1 MKNWG
6 IRTRVLLLAL
16 LPAVAIAV
24 LLAGYMAWRIAADS
38 ERDLRNYGHG
48 LARQLAAVSEFST
61 YSGDR
66 ETLRKI
72 AIAALDESYVTA
84 AAVFDDQGM
93 PIAASGALPSPL
105 KTLPLSRAPFLL
117 DNDDER
123 LLFIAPVVL
132 HRYDV
137 SDPFLSESTA
147 PVWPAQAATIG
158 WVTLELTRAAAQKR
172 KQEAIF
178 FTLLSS
184 LAVVLIGGIMA
195 FILGRQVTRPILRL
209 ENTVA
214 RIQAGD
220 LGARVPPDSGGD
232 LQRLEE
238 GMNAMAQ
245 ALHDNRE
252 LLEARVRAAT
262 SALEDKKNEAE
273 RASVAKSR
281 FLAAASHDLRQP
293 LHALSLFAADLRH
306 EAVTPPQRRLAGQIN
321 DSVRGISELLD
332 ALLDVSRLDVAG
344 VTPLAI
350 GQPLAETFRH
360 LEAGFARSAA
370 AKSLRLRCRPTRLQV
385 TTDPA
390 LLERLLGNLLTNA
403 IRYTESGSVLVAA
416 RRRGDRVRIEV
427 RDSGIGIAAEHR
439 HAIFEEFYQIG
450 NTARELGQGLGLGLA
465 IVSRLARILGTRI
478 EVRSAPGRGSVFA
491 LDLPLATADSVR
503 EETQRNAPAPHRE
516 PQLLLLG
523 ARNPE
528 LESAEQLAATWGY
541 ASAWA
546 EDAKAGAADAPR
558 AQAFVALGFAD
569 EIAPATIESLRARG
583 AGIILLGTGTEE
595 APAGAHGLRLPLRP
609 AKLRAL
615 LAQLLTES
623 ARA

>member
-24 LLAGYMAWRIAADS
+24 LLAGYMAWRVAADS

-105 KTLPLSRAPFLL
+105 KALPLSREPFLL

-184 LAVVLIGGIMA
+184 LAVVLLGGIMA
-195 FILGRQVTRPILRL
+195 LILGRQVTRPILRL
-209 ENTVA
+209 ESTVA
-214 RIQAGD
+214 RIQGGD

-232 LQRLEE
+232 LRRLEE
-238 GMNAMAQ
+238 GLNAMAQ
-245 ALHDNRE
+245 TLHDNRE
-252 LLEARVRAAT
+252 LLEARVREAT
-262 SALEDKKNEAE
+262 SALEEKKNEAE

-306 EAVTPPQRRLAGQIN
+306 EAVTPPQQRLAGQIN

-344 VTPLAI
+344 VTPLAV

-370 AKSLRLRCRPTRLQV
+370 AKSLRLRFRPTRLQA

-403 IRYTESGSVLVAA
+403 IRYTESGAVLVAA
-416 RRRGDRVRIEV
+416 RRRGGRVRIEV

-478 EVRSAPGRGSVFA
+478 EVRSAPGRGSVFS
-491 LDLPLATADSVR
+491 LDLPLAADAPPD
-503 EETQRNAPAPHRE
+503 EAPRNAPVPHRE

-523 ARNPE
+523 SRRQE
-528 LESAEQLAATWGY
+528 LENVELLAANWGY

-546 EDAKAGAADAPR
+546 TNAEAAGELRKGSFVTLGLVED
-558 AQAFVALGFAD
+558 
-569 EIAPATIESLRARG
+569 IAPKTIETLSTHG
-583 AGIILLGTGTEE
+583 AGVILLGAGTEE
-595 APAGAHGLRLPLRP
+595 TPAGTHGLRLPLRP

-615 LAQLLTES
+615 LAQLLAEGAT
-623 ARA
+623 A

>member
-293 LHALSLFAADLRH
+293 ILAIELFQDALGKTELDPEQKRIADYLAHSAESL
-306 EAVTPPQRRLAGQIN
+306 
-321 DSVRGISELLD
+321 SGILTELLEISRFD
-332 ALLDVSRLDVAG
+332 TGAIQPCPGPVPVAEIFHRIDEEFSPQARIKGLRFKFFFPQKWLVLL
-344 VTPLAI
+344 
-350 GQPLAETFRH
+350 
-360 LEAGFARSAA
+360 
-370 AKSLRLRCRPTRLQV
+370 
-385 TTDPA
+385 TDQKM
-390 LLERLLGNLLTNA
+390 LLNLLRNLIDNA
-403 IRYTESGSVLVAA
+403 FKYIETGGVLVAL
-416 RRRGDRVRIEV
+416 RSRGDHALIQVW
-427 RDSGIGIAAEHR
+427 DTGIGIAPEHIE
-439 HAIFEEFYQIG
+439 AIFEEYFQVG
-450 NTARELGQGLGLGLA
+450 NPQRDRAKGLGLGLS
-465 IVSRLARILGTRI
+465 IVKRLAKALGCP
-478 EVRSAPGRGSVFA
+478 VSCRSQPAMGSVFEFRVPL
-491 LDLPLATADSVR
+491 LD
-503 EETQRNAPAPHRE
+503 
-516 PQLLLLG
+516 
-523 ARNPE
+523 
-528 LESAEQLAATWGY
+528 
-541 ASAWA
+541 
-546 EDAKAGAADAPR
+546 
-558 AQAFVALGFAD
+558 
-569 EIAPATIESLRARG
+569 
-583 AGIILLGTGTEE
+583 E
-595 APAGAHGLRLPLRP
+595 AIR
-609 AKLRAL
+609 
-615 LAQLLTES
+615 
-623 ARA
+623 